1 MGRVRIERVTIRDIP
16 LERWPST
23 PMPKEAPAKTISE
36 RSWTLLRVASVAII
50 VVGLG
55 YASMSLS
62 PGLAGAVVAATG
74 AINTGFVAGVVGVAL
89 VATIALSAVVSHED

>member
-1 MGRVRIERVTIRDIP
+1 MDRVTIKDIP

-23 PMPKEAPAKTISE
+23 PIPKESPAKTLSE
-36 RSWTLLRVASVAII
+36 RNWALLRVTGAVVI

-62 PGLAGAVVAATG
+62 PGLAGAVVAASG
-74 AINTGFVAGVVGVAL
+74 AINTGLVAGVVGVSL
-89 VATIALSAVVSHED
+89 VITIALSAVVSHED